1 LGERVLEWKL
11 DNLAYET
18 DLSFEEEEDESLEKE
33 FEAYKHISLKKTE
46 DSKLLNVNYDSED
59 ILQVYLKQIGKIK
72 LLKPDEERDLAKTV
86 KEGRGREATIA
97 RKKLIQANLRLVVNI
112 AKRYVGRGIS
122 FMDLIQEGS
131 VGLIKASNMFDYRKG
146 YKFST
151 YATWW
156 IKQTILRCI
165 ANNSRTIR
173 IPVYLNEKIRT
184 LNAANVKLLEE
195 LKREPSDEEL
205 AAEIKTTVKKI
216 QAVKKAIIK
225 EPVSLD
231 MQIAEDL
238 TLEDYVQDDSYQAP
252 ELNIQGLLLEKD
264 VKKLLDTLNERER
277 LIMAARFGI
286 NGQKPKTL
294 EDIGHMLGFSKERI
308 RQLQESIIKKLRY
321 KQQFKHLR
329 EYLN

>member
-1 LGERVLEWKL
+1 MDWKL
-11 DNLAYET
+11 QNLAYET
-18 DLSFEEEEDESLEKE
+18 ESGLGEDNSDDYEKE
-33 FEAYKHISLKKTE
+33 FEAYKQVSLKKAE
-46 DSKLLNVNYDSED
+46 NSKIFNVNYDSED

-72 LLKPDEERDLAKTV
+72 LLKGDEERELAKTV
-86 KEGRGREATIA
+86 KEGKGKEARLA

-184 LNAANVKLLEE
+184 LNAANVALAEKLDREPNDTELAEE
-195 LKREPSDEEL
+195 L
-205 AAEIKTTVKKI
+205 KTTVKKVQSI
-216 QAVKKAIIK
+216 KKAIIK

-238 TLEDYVQDDSYQAP
+238 SLEDYVQDESYRAP
-252 ELNIQGLLLEKD
+252 ELNIQEIMLEKD
-264 VKKLLDTLNERER
+264 VQGLLRTLNERER
-277 LIMAARFGI
+277 LILAARFGI
-286 NGQKPKTL
+286 NGEKPKTL

-308 RQLQESIIKKLRY
+308 RQIQESIIKKLRY